1 MNKSV
6 AITIALILLLAGGVV
21 GYFITKE
28 QRGTPAEVG
37 AELPVAAT
45 PAPVAEAPGGTDV
58 IEFSLNDI
66 DGQTR
71 QLSEWQGKGRL
82 INFWATW
89 CAPCRREIPL
99 LKRTQDV
106 HGEDDNIQV
115 IGIAVDFQ
123 QDVEAYAE
131 EAQFNYP
138 ILVGQE
144 DAMAAAEDSGVDF
157 LGLPFTMIV
166 APSGEL
172 LNTHVGEIM
181 ESHIDLILDVF
192 RKLEDGRLDL
202 ADAREALDEL

>member
-6 AITIALILLLAGGVV
+6 AITIALMFLLAGGVV

-28 QRGTPAEVG
+28 QQGTPAEVG
-37 AELPVAAT
+37 AELPVAVT
-45 PAPVAEAPGGTDV
+45 PATGAAAPGGADV

-71 QLSEWQGKGRL
+71 QLSEWQGTGRL

-106 HGEDDNIQV
+106 HGEEDNIQV

-123 QDVEAYAE
+123 EDVEAYAE

-144 DAMAAAEDSGVDF
+144 DAMAAAEDSGVEF

-172 LNTHVGEIM
+172 LNTHVGEIE

-192 RKLEDGRLDL
+192 RRLEDGRLDL
-202 ADAREALDEL
+202 AGAREALGEL

>member
-1 MNKSV
+1 MTKSV
-6 AITIALILLLAGGVV
+6 AITIALMLLLAGGVV

-28 QRGTPAEVG
+28 QQGLAVE
-37 AELPVAAT
+37 ADASQPVAAA
-45 PAPVAEAPGGTDV
+45 PAPVGESNSGTDV
-58 IEFSLNDI
+58 VEFSLNDI

-99 LKRTQDV
+99 LKSTQER
-106 HGEDDNIQV
+106 HAGDDIQV

-123 QDVEAYAE
+123 EDVEAYAE

-144 DAMAAAEDSGVDF
+144 DAMAAAEDSGVPF
-157 LGLPFTMIV
+157 VGLPFTLIV
-166 APSGEL
+166 APDGQL
-172 LNTHVGEIM
+172 LKSHVGEIHQ
-181 ESHIDLILDVF
+181 SHIDLIVEVF
-192 RKLEDGRLDL
+192 GGLEGGRYDIESARAKLSKL
-202 ADAREALDEL
+202 